1 MISSVTVAFVLMMGL
16 SVFAFYQRNQAEERR
31 KEADAQRQLAEQA
44 KGEADT
50 QRQAAEKAQERAEKI
65 ARIATSKSLAAFAL
79 VEMETDPE
87 LSLLLATE
95 SVKTTYDTSETVL
108 PLSNTVLRQMIIKSR
123 VRLTLKGHDDEVW
136 SAAYSAD
143 GDRIV
148 TASFDET
155 AKVWDANTGQELFT
169 LKGHDGAVWSASPD
183 GKRIATAGLDG
194 IVQIY
199 TTDMEELLQIAES
212 RVTRQL
218 TAEEKEKY
226 GVLDLN

>member
-1 MISSVTVAFVLMMGL
+1 MAEGWLTQGVSKEPRPAELHSEYIAFSRAAVNRLQRLMISGITVAFIMMIVL
-16 SVFAFYQRNQAEERR
+16 SVFAFYQRNQANVERR
-31 KEADAQRQLAEQA
+31 QAQ
-44 KGEADT
+44 D
-50 QRQAAEKAQERAEKI
+50 I

-95 SVKTTYDTSETVL
+95 SVRTLYDTNETVL
-108 PLSNTVLRQMIIKSR
+108 PLSNTVLRQSLVKSR
-123 VRLTLKGHDDEVW
+123 VRLTLKGHDGAVW

-143 GDRIV
+143 GQRIV
-148 TASFDET
+148 TAGD
-155 AKVWDANTGQELFT
+155 
-169 LKGHDGAVWSASPD
+169 
-183 GKRIATAGLDG
+183 

-199 TTDMEELLQIAES
+199 TTDMDELLQIAES